1 MGFAK
6 GLNPSYDRDLPDGQI
21 TDLLSSPSRKN
32 IPLRALPKSTL
43 YPSPSRS
50 PEGRFAIVTDA
61 GRDAVDAGSTLTNG
75 ADADGEVVW
84 S

>member
-50 PEGRFAIVTDA
+50 PEGRLAIVTDA
-61 GRDAVDAGSTLTNG
+61 GRDAVDADG
-75 ADADGEVVW
+75 ALDELR
-84 S
+84 